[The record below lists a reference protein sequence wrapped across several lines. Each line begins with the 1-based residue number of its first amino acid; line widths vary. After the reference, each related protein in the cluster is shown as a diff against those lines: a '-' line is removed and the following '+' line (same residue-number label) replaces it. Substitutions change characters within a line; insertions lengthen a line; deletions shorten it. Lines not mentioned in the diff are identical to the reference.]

1 MKRRG
6 FLKTVCGVIGAGL
19 AWPLLG
25 KGTAGPRDIVVRPG
39 QTVRLPPGH
48 HGTVTVMDG
57 GTLVHSTE
65 GRGVAIETLNLHAG
79 SAVWLERLQ
88 NVPEIQAVPRDL
100 VPFIDLR
107 RG

>member
-39 QTVRLPPGH
+39 QTVRLPPGQY
-48 HGTVTVMDG
+48 GTVTVMGG
-57 GTLVHSTE
+57 GTVHCKESRIETVNLYRGAGGMIANCHIQGGVTYHDTVPLLSWTRE
-65 GRGVAIETLNLHAG
+65 GRDV
-79 SAVWLERLQ
+79 
-88 NVPEIQAVPRDL
+88 
-100 VPFIDLR
+100 
-107 RG
+107 